1 MRDPY
6 FIAQEF
12 DLDPML
18 SHLVGYSFM
27 GEIGKFFDISA
38 ARAAEL
44 FIPNLGTKYQSRKD
58 VLAALRV
65 LLLEKM
71 AQQIGDDV
79 KPGWSTPHIEE
90 LADAAA

>member
-1 MRDPY
+1 MKDVY
-6 FIAQEF
+6 FVAQRF
-12 DLDPML
+12 DPML
-18 SHLVGYSFM
+18 ETLTTGHSFM
-27 GEIGKFFDISA
+27 GGIGVFFDISA

-44 FIPNLGTKYQSRKD
+44 FLPNIDRKYESRKD

-71 AQQIGDDV
+71 AQQIDNSV
-79 KPGWSTPHIEE
+79 KPSWSTPHIEE